1 VTHDKNRDDYW
12 DKILAEID
20 MDYIPM
26 EYMSTVVVKFLDGK
40 EWEIDINKSKQNE
53 LDVETILD
61 DFFEE
66 YQDTIDTVDL
76 RLDLQQLKKDIG
88 KRTHKFLKLNK

>member
-1 VTHDKNRDDYW
+1 MTHDRNRDDYW
-12 DKILAEID
+12 DKILSEID

-40 EWEIDINKSKQNE
+40 EWEIDINKSQQNDQ
-53 LDVETILD
+53 DVETILD

-66 YQDTIDTVDL
+66 YQDTIDTVDF

>member
-1 VTHDKNRDDYW
+1 
-12 DKILAEID
+12 

-40 EWEIDINKSKQNE
+40 EWEIDINKSQQNDQ
-53 LDVETILD
+53 DVETILD

-66 YQDTIDTVDL
+66 YQDTIDTVDF

>member
-1 VTHDKNRDDYW
+1 MTHDKNRDDYW
-12 DKILAEID
+12 DEILSEID

-26 EYMSTVVVKFLDGK
+26 EYMKTVVVKFLDGK
-40 EWEIDINKSKQNE
+40 EWEIDINKSQQKDM
-53 LDVETILD
+53 DVENILD

-66 YQDTIDTVDL
+66 YQDTIDTVDF
-76 RLDLQQLKKDIG
+76 RLDLNQLKRDIG

>member
-1 VTHDKNRDDYW
+1 VTHDRNRDDYW
-12 DKILAEID
+12 DKILSEID

-40 EWEIDINKSKQNE
+40 EWEIDINKSQQNDQ
-53 LDVETILD
+53 DVETILD

-66 YQDTIDTVDL
+66 YQDTIDTVDF

>member
-1 VTHDKNRDDYW
+1 
-12 DKILAEID
+12 

-66 YQDTIDTVDL
+66 YQDTIETVDF

>member
-1 VTHDKNRDDYW
+1 MTHDKNRDDYW

-66 YQDTIDTVDL
+66 YQDTIETVDF

>member
-1 VTHDKNRDDYW
+1 
-12 DKILAEID
+12 

-26 EYMSTVVVKFLDGK
+26 EYMKTVVVKFLDGK
-40 EWEIDINKSKQNE
+40 EWEIDINKSQ
-53 LDVETILD
+53 LDVENILD

-66 YQDTIDTVDL
+66 YQDTIDTVDF
-76 RLDLQQLKKDIG
+76 RLDLNQLKRDIG

>member
-1 VTHDKNRDDYW
+1 
-12 DKILAEID
+12 

-66 YQDTIDTVDL
+66 YQDTIDTVDF

>member
-1 VTHDKNRDDYW
+1 MTHDRNRDDYW
-12 DKILAEID
+12 DKILSEID

-40 EWEIDINKSKQNE
+40 EWEIDINKSQENDQ
-53 LDVETILD
+53 DVETILD

-66 YQDTIDTVDL
+66 YQDTIDTVDF

>member
-1 VTHDKNRDDYW
+1 
-12 DKILAEID
+12 

-40 EWEIDINKSKQNE
+40 EWEIDINKSKQND

-66 YQDTIDTVDL
+66 YQDTIDTVDF

>member
-1 VTHDKNRDDYW
+1 
-12 DKILAEID
+12 

-26 EYMSTVVVKFLDGK
+26 EYMKTVVVKFLDGK
-40 EWEIDINKSKQNE
+40 EWEIDINKSQQKDM
-53 LDVETILD
+53 DVENILD

-66 YQDTIDTVDL
+66 YQDTIDTVDF
-76 RLDLQQLKKDIG
+76 RLDLNQLKRDIG

>member
-1 VTHDKNRDDYW
+1 
-12 DKILAEID
+12 

-40 EWEIDINKSKQNE
+40 EWEIDINKSQENDQ
-53 LDVETILD
+53 DVETILD

-66 YQDTIDTVDL
+66 YQDTIDTVDF

>member
-1 VTHDKNRDDYW
+1 
-12 DKILAEID
+12 
-20 MDYIPM
+20 MDYIPL

-66 YQDTIDTVDL
+66 YQDTIDTVDF